1 MKGWLTSDHT
11 AYVSPVIA
19 EAGGEY
25 ELVIDTGF
33 TGFLYIP
40 EDTIANWG
48 LQFVSTIPIVLA
60 DRTTTIV
67 DAYEAEV
74 TWFSAAKRVP
84 VLAGP
89 SGCDS
94 LLGMQLLEG
103 CRIELDRLNG
113 EIRIEPL

>member
-1 MKGWLTSDHT
+1 M
-11 AYVSPVIA
+11 
-19 EAGGEY
+19 
-25 ELVIDTGF
+25 
-33 TGFLYIP
+33 
-40 EDTIANWG
+40 
-48 LQFVSTIPIVLA
+48 
-60 DRTTTIV
+60 
-67 DAYEAEV
+67 